1 VWWEISP
8 LTAKPNH
15 CLIIGAGGHARVVI
29 DCIRAAGTLTI
40 FGLLDVDAKRWGTT
54 LDGCP
59 ILGGDDFI
67 ERLRIQPNMGFILG
81 LGGVRDNRPR
91 LALWERACT
100 AGLTPVSVVH
110 PSAICS
116 PASRL
121 DEGSLVGPGAII
133 NAGAEVG
140 RNVIVNSG
148 AIVEHDCVV
157 GDHVHLATGARLCG
171 TVRVGR
177 LAHIGAGATIRQML
191 TLGDAAVVAAG
202 AVVVDDVL
210 PGAIVTRA
218 FPPVHSYPEP

>member
-1 VWWEISP
+1 MV
-8 LTAKPNH
+8 KPDR
-15 CLIIGAGGHARVVI
+15 CLIIAAGGHARVII
-29 DCIRAAGTLTI
+29 DCIRAAGRLTI
-40 FGLLDVDAKRWGTT
+40 LGLLDADPKRWGTT

-59 ILGGDDFI
+59 ILGGDDVL
-67 ERLRIQPNMGFILG
+67 ERFRYQPNIGFIIG

-91 LALWERACT
+91 LALWERVCA

-110 PSAICS
+110 PATICS

-121 DEGSLVGPGAII
+121 GEGSLVGPGAIL

-171 TVRVGR
+171 TVHVGP
-177 LAHIGAGATIRQML
+177 LAHIGAGAIVRQRL
-191 TLGDAAVVAAG
+191 TVGDEAVVAAG
-202 AVVVDDVL
+202 AVVVDDVT
-210 PGAIVTRA
+210 PGAIVKGVPAR
-218 FPPVHSYPEP
+218 PVR